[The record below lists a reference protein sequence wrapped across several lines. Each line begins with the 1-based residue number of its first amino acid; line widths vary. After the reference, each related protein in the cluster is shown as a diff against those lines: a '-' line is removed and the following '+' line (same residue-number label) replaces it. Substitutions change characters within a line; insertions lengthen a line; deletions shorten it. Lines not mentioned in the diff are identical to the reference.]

1 MANKSLLNEN
11 VESLGCH
18 LSWPELR
25 PCVVNKET
33 LRREEDILAKEK
45 WDFNDRP
52 TYYTAVRNLQGFIA
66 FHLNDHQRAQAFFQD
81 VLDKD
86 ERNINALGNL
96 AFLHRKL
103 CQMHEY
109 WKYHGRLTEM
119 LSRNCTKAER
129 AMAYADKAHAIR
141 YLEHKRCFRYM
152 RFIERAVT
160 VGRECKG
167 PQKAEWLFDY
177 ALALYKRDYQML
189 YLRELAGQASFV
201 PEHSE
206 WYSDERILRGF
217 KEACRFFLE
226 VARTT
231 TSIDYRALSWVFLGI
246 LVNHDPRNRSIAV
259 AFPDQPELQLLTAA
273 DCLEKGLEMHP
284 EHAILIRRVGSEYV
298 KVGNYDK
305 ARPLLEKSLSKC
317 ESQFVYRYLA
327 VMFLGIYERGDK
339 EFRRTEEGRQILQ
352 QAAQNFTRAI
362 EMRQYPAD
370 YSDLGY
376 VYALLGRHAEAISNF
391 SHAVDSEH
399 DHFFDPV
406 QNHQRWARCLGEL
419 DNQEGSRLQV
429 AEAKRVREE
438 ILRTPLAEDQDSA
451 YFNDDFDYYS
461 TVEKPNYVRILEDY
475 HFVAPPRP
483 EQNSTLRECTYR
495 YDFFVWHAD
504 RDSRWAEVFVQK
516 LETEHR
522 LVGCMQSRDV
532 EGGRYVSEAFVDC
545 LKCSYKFVIIL
556 TPHPLDPSPDDTIPK
571 SVGWERFAVEQALFE
586 ANNHR
591 GGPREYI
598 LPVVLRDCSLPV
610 TLQTV
615 PAIKCKEGQ
624 ILTEHWEEL
633 VRKLTQSARCSDNV

>member
-1 MANKSLLNEN
+1 MANESLLSETA
-11 VESLGCH
+11 ESLGCH

-33 LRREEDILAKEK
+33 LRLEEEVLAKEE

-52 TYYTAVRNLQGFIA
+52 TYYTAIGNLQGFIA
-66 FHLNDHQRAQAFFQD
+66 FHLNNHQKAQAFFQD
-81 VLDKD
+81 VLGKD

-96 AFLHRKL
+96 AFLHKKLYQFDKYRKYYGKL
-103 CQMHEY
+103 ME
-109 WKYHGRLTEM
+109 L

-141 YLEHKRCFRYM
+141 HLEKKRCFRYM
-152 RFIERAVT
+152 RFIERAVAL
-160 VGRECKG
+160 GRDCDG
-167 PQKAEWLFDY
+167 PQRAEWLFDY
-177 ALALYKRDYQML
+177 ALALYKRDLQVL
-189 YLRELAGQASFV
+189 YLQELAGEASFV
-201 PEHSE
+201 PSHSE
-206 WYSDERILRGF
+206 WYCNERILRGF
-217 KEACRFFLE
+217 KKACHYFME
-226 VARTT
+226 VARTS
-231 TSIDYRALSWVFLGI
+231 TSRDYQALSWVFLGI
-246 LVNHDPRNRSIAV
+246 LVNNDPDHRSIAM
-259 AFPDQPELQLLTAA
+259 AFPDVPELHHVTAEQ
-273 DCLEKGLEMHP
+273 CLEKGLEMHP
-284 EHAILIRRVGSEYV
+284 EYHAVIRRVGSEYV
-298 KVGNYDK
+298 KLGQYQK
-305 ARPLLEKSLSKC
+305 AKPLLEKSLGKL
-317 ESQFVYRYLA
+317 ESQFVYRHLG
-327 VMFLGIYERGDK
+327 VMYLGIYSRSEKDK
-339 EFRRTEEGRQILQ
+339 QTEQGRDFL
-352 QAAQNFTRAI
+352 QAAAENFTRALEI
-362 EMRQYPAD
+362 GKYPGD

-376 VYALLGRHAEAISNF
+376 IYFLQGCIDEAISNF
-391 SHAVDSEH
+391 AHAIDSEY
-399 DHFFDPV
+399 DEYFDPV
-406 QNHQRWARCLGEL
+406 QNHQRWARCLEEFNDL
-419 DNQEGSRLQV
+419 EGSSLQR
-429 AEAKRVREE
+429 AEAERVREE
-438 ILRTPLAEDQDSA
+438 ILRTPLAEDHHSA

-483 EQNSTLRECTYR
+483 EQNSTLRKCTYR

-598 LPVVLRDCSLPV
+598 LPVVLRDCSLPA

-615 PAIKCKEGQ
+615 PAVKCKEGQ
-624 ILTEHWEEL
+624 ILTKHWQEL
-633 VRKLTQSARCSDNV
+633 VRQLTQSARCSDKL